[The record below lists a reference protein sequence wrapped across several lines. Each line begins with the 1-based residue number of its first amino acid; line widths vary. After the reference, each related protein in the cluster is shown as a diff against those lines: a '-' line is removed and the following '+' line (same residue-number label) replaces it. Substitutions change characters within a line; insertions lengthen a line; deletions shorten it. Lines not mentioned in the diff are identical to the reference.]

1 MHDPVFVPSSA
12 HTGIDMNAALLA
24 CLPGIRLLINSLK
37 KKRGFSKQH
46 DFVSHPRQVDS
57 RNTAASKEKPTPP
70 SSVVHETHMQTR
82 VKITTTIQVHSYASD
97 TSLSLK
103 SIGGRGRRRAVLG
116 RTSGREG

>member
-37 KKRGFSKQH
+37 EKRGFSKQH

-57 RNTAASKEKPTPP
+57 RNTAASKEKSTPP
-70 SSVVHETHMQTR
+70 SSIVHETHMQTR
-82 VKITTTIQVHSYASD
+82 VKSQPRFRYTP
-97 TSLSLK
+97 TSQTPPFLSSRLE
-103 SIGGRGRRRAVLG
+103 GGGAAERC
-116 RTSGREG
+116 